1 MNYFLNLYFKNQN
14 TMKKNFSL
22 IYNEETNRFT
32 LKVDREEVIKD
43 MTRNE
48 LIDLLN
54 EVEMTMMF
62 VDYSNTPQ
70 K

>member
-1 MNYFLNLYFKNQN
+1 M
-14 TMKKNFSL
+14 KNFSL

-32 LKVDREEVIKD
+32 LKVDQVEVIKD

-54 EVEMTMMF
+54 EVEVTMMF
-62 VDYSNTPQ
+62 VDYSNMPQ

>member
-14 TMKKNFSL
+14 TMKNFSL

-54 EVEMTMMF
+54 EVETIMMF
-62 VDYSNTPQ
+62 VDYSNMPQ